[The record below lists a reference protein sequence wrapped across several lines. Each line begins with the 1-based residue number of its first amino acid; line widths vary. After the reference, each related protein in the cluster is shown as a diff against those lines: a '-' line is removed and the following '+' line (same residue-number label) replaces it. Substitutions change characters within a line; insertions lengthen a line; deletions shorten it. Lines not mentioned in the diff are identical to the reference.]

1 MEDFASLVP
10 RQDRNSTCKTRG
22 AAMSIVSRAVVSDLS
37 REGKEQRHTGRDGV
51 NGKYCRRQRG
61 NNAPH
66 TSIFCLM
73 TLTQLPHF
81 SSVLTLPPLPLRLF
95 SPPQPQ
101 QASSALLLFL
111 RFIFFFS
118 IGSFCP
124 FFIFVVLVFYVNFC

>member
-22 AAMSIVSRAVVSDLS
+22 SAMSIVSRAVVSDLS

-73 TLTQLPHF
+73 TQLPHF

-95 SPPQPQ
+95 SPPSLSKP
-101 QASSALLLFL
+101 ALLYFCFL
-111 RFIFFFS
+111 GSLFFFS

-124 FFIFVVLVFYVNFC
+124 FLFLSF